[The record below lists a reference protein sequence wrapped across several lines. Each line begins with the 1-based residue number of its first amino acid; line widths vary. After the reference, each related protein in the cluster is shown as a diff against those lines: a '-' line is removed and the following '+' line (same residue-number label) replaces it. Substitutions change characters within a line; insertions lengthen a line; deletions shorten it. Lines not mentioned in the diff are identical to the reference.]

1 MRPVSSSSSFISMSF
16 LLLVVSLGADGG
28 ESTVCSDGTKATSGD
43 GKEEVEGGDKA
54 PPATTLYVITATYR
68 QRDQLPSLLRLSQ
81 TLSLVRALV
90 WVVAEETEDGGCS
103 PSVERGLAELAAA
116 PQLGV
121 AHLAAKAPKAFR

>member
-1 MRPVSSSSSFISMSF
+1 MPPVSSSSSFISMSF
-16 LLLVVSLGADGG
+16 LLLLVVSLGADGG

-43 GKEEVEGGDKA
+43 GKEDVEGEDKT
-54 PPATTLYVITATYR
+54 PATTLYVITATYR

-90 WVVAEETEDGGCS
+90 WVVAEETEDGRCS

-116 PQLGV
+116 PQMGV